1 MPFKCFKIN
10 IIKDWMGFKDKDEM
24 MYRNNMIPGKVH
36 LCNSS
41 EKKYENKRLKVHCP
55 SILKI
60 SHWPWWYYWGWRRGR
75 RIWRC
80 EEVFQHCRLYIKR
93 KGLQKGRSLT
103 LTKTNLLENRRFIK
117 RLYNFIHYTK
127 KTRCPVLH
135 YIFYWGE
142 FIFIFIWRRN
152 LKSWTP
158 NWQF

>member
-1 MPFKCFKIN
+1 MKWCIGTLWFLEMCTSAILSRRNTRTKGSRFIVHQYWKYLIGHDDTTEDEDEKEEYEDAKKC
-10 IIKDWMGFKDKDEM
+10 
-24 MYRNNMIPGKVH
+24 
-36 LCNSS
+36 SS
-41 EKKYENKRLKVHCP
+41 TAGY
-55 SILKI
+55 I
-60 SHWPWWYYWGWRRGR
+60 SRER
-75 RIWRC
+75 
-80 EEVFQHCRLYIKR
+80 
-93 KGLQKGRSLT
+93 GLQKGRSLT